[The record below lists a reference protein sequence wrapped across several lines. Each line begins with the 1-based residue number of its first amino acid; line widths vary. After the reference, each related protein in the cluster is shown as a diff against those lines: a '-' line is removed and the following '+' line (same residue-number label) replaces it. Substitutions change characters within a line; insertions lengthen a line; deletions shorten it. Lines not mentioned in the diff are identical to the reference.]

1 MYPQLIANAISCAV
15 TCLAWIEVM
24 WGMNK
29 AELAMIRRHDLD
41 HGGPIYMR

>member
-15 TCLAWIEVM
+15 TCLVWIEEIREVK
-24 WGMNK
+24 K

-41 HGGPIYMR
+41 HGGSICMR